1 MSLQSPPLTIYIGP
15 TSIYF
20 RSRKDGQFG
29 NCSLEKFMKDYLQ
42 EYEFNPR
49 FNRNVATYRYSLYD
63 EEFGLAVLPRY
74 SLDKLLQFFTEHG
87 VNFELKGGTVVSPR
101 HAKIELKKHVKPRAD
116 QEEIVSFLSDQKLM
130 YHPLSAQTGSGKMLE
145 NHTLVRVPGGWKEI
159 GSLTVG
165 EFVVAPDGT
174 PTKVIGVY
182 PQGERRIYK
191 VVFSDNRTIEAG
203 GEHLWLVN
211 VSGKEQV
218 LTTKECQRLLE
229 ECGIRPAVPLIEP
242 DQAISRKQHVE
253 NLNQWMKSAKGFSIT
268 VDWTYSLLFAQTV
281 WALGGRIDSE
291 VMSRENDYDVHME
304 FSLKHAS
311 DVQWNKD
318 ISDEEIQ
325 KHLADKLP
333 MRRIEDTKRY
343 AECTCIAVD
352 HPSHCYV
359 VENYIVTHNTVM
371 TMMAM
376 SHLSLTTMI
385 VLPCLIPQWYKAIRQ
400 FTTVK
405 PDEIYV
411 IQGFDS
417 LKKLWKMRQ
426 RGYFPKIIIF
436 ATRTLLLYATTSS
449 AAYEDV
455 PSYNDFQRAFGIGVK
470 VIDEVHLGFNTNV
483 LIDLSSRIQHNLYLS
498 ATYKRTNRIG
508 RRIFDMVFPK
518 ELIYTGNKK
527 KAYTV
532 ITLLS
537 YSIGLGG
544 SEISQFLTY
553 KGYNHAKF
561 ESYILKLRELSQ
573 EFFYRVIPAALKMY
587 YLDRKKDGFKALV
600 LCQTQ
605 DFAKMLYKAIL
616 TYTKQQEEK
625 YRIGLFFSG
634 TTKQSELSKDI
645 IVSTVKS
652 CGTGMDIPG
661 LICCI
666 NTISFSSPVLTIQMA
681 GRLREIPGE
690 ETQFIDLWC
699 RDISVHMR
707 HKESR
712 ILEYKSI
719 AKRLDF
725 AEL

>member
-87 VNFELKGGTVVSPR
+87 VNFELKGGAVVSPR

-130 YHPLSAQTGSGKMLE
+130 YHPLSAQTGSGK
-145 NHTLVRVPGGWKEI
+145 
-159 GSLTVG
+159 
-165 EFVVAPDGT
+165 
-174 PTKVIGVY
+174 
-182 PQGERRIYK
+182 
-191 VVFSDNRTIEAG
+191 
-203 GEHLWLVN
+203 
-211 VSGKEQV
+211 
-218 LTTKECQRLLE
+218 
-229 ECGIRPAVPLIEP
+229 
-242 DQAISRKQHVE
+242 
-253 NLNQWMKSAKGFSIT
+253 
-268 VDWTYSLLFAQTV
+268 
-281 WALGGRIDSE
+281 
-291 VMSRENDYDVHME
+291 
-304 FSLKHAS
+304 
-311 DVQWNKD
+311 
-318 ISDEEIQ
+318 
-325 KHLADKLP
+325 
-333 MRRIEDTKRY
+333 
-343 AECTCIAVD
+343 
-352 HPSHCYV
+352 
-359 VENYIVTHNTVM
+359 TVM

-645 IVSTVKS
+645 IISTVKS

-666 NTISFSSPVLTIQMA
+666 NTISFSSPVLAIQMA